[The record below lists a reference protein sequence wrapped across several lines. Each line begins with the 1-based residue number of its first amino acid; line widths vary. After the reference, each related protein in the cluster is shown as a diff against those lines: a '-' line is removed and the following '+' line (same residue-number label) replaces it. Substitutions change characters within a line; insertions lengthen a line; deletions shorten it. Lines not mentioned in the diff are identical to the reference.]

1 MHLTLAD
8 LMEYSEWERSRWMEV
23 FRKHP
28 EALGI
33 NIGPNRDERFNT
45 VGDWVRHIFAAEI
58 RYVERLSGHPLTDVA
73 GMRNDNAEEL
83 FEFGRRTR
91 GKLKHLLETF
101 PAPEWDIPR
110 ELQILSFLIKA
121 TPNKIAV
128 HVVMHEIRHWAQI
141 ATLLRIN
148 GINDEFGHDFL
159 GSPVMGGDWRRI

>member
-8 LMEYSEWERSRWMEV
+8 LMQYTEWERSRWMEV

-58 RYVERLSGHPLTDVA
+58 RYVERLSGRPLTDVA
-73 GMRNDNAEEL
+73 GMGNDNPEEL

-91 GKLKHLLETF
+91 NELKHFLETF

-110 ELQILSFLIKA
+110 ELQILSFLVKA

-141 ATLLRIN
+141 ATLLRLN